1 MLLAVIIVIGLI
13 NFYAINLYHKIFIL
27 LFTYFLESNIY
38 VYFKLTLFLLVD
50 SHIKMGFDTFLYY

>member
-1 MLLAVIIVIGLI
+1 MLLAVIIVIRLI
-13 NFYAINLYHKIFIL
+13 NFYAMNLYHKLFIL

-50 SHIKMGFDTFLYY
+50 LHIEMGFDTL